1 MTKIRA
7 SSGNVYE
14 DLGYK
19 NPEEAKAKA
28 VLAQNISMIIRE
40 RDLTQ
45 SEAANILDIDQPK
58 VSNLTRGKLRDFS
71 LERLIRFTIALGND
85 VRIVVSE
92 HHNINKKGRLE
103 VAAA

>member
-28 VLAQNISMIIRE
+28 VLAQNISVIISE
-40 RDLTQ
+40 RGLTQ
-45 SEAANILDIDQPK
+45 SEAATILNIDQPK
-58 VSNLTRGKLRDFS
+58 VSNLIRGKLRDFS
-71 LERLIRFTIALGND
+71 LERLIRFTITLGND

-92 HHNINKKGRLE
+92 RHNANKKGRLE